1 MKLTKS
7 KLKEMIKEELL
18 TERNEE
24 HFKKSVEMVY
34 QDIDRLIKTFNTTD
48 YKKSKN
54 AKKFIHTTKQLKLK
68 LHMALDGITWNVPR
82 EGVSEQKLNEME
94 TYQLNQQL
102 VDELPDIF
110 QHQLKRLGGT
120 QAYMDKQDSRGF
132 SKILQSYLKA
142 IKKLAAK
149 FGNDVKKVK

>member
-82 EGVSEQKLNEME
+82 EG
-94 TYQLNQQL
+94 
-102 VDELPDIF
+102 
-110 QHQLKRLGGT
+110 
-120 QAYMDKQDSRGF
+120 
-132 SKILQSYLKA
+132 
-142 IKKLAAK
+142 KK
-149 FGNDVKKVK
+149 